1 MNELTRIELLNDALK
16 HISAPSPTTDTSLPN
31 AYIIGCPRSGTTALL
46 QWLASTK
53 IWDFPTNLMARFS
66 SSPYIGLLVQQ
77 MLQDMGAIGNL
88 ADISFESEYGRSKKT
103 LDTNGFFH
111 FFRRYLHI
119 NDIAHLTES
128 QLYNASVTEMFK
140 KLKEPSQLTSK
151 PFLTKALMLQYNLP
165 FFAPYCPT
173 DLFLY
178 IKRDPEFTMQSI
190 YQARQN
196 EFGSIHTWWS
206 AKPAEYDWLKN
217 KTPIEQIAGQVFF
230 TEKAIEAGL
239 EVINPKHYLVIN
251 YTELVQQPML
261 VLNRIIEKY
270 SQLGVT
276 LSAGDVEQSVLIS
289 ADTRKIDDE
298 ILSALLAAHEK
309 FAHSETE
316 SHLKKI

>member
-1 MNELTRIELLNDALK
+1 
-16 HISAPSPTTDTSLPN
+16 
-31 AYIIGCPRSGTTALL
+31 
-46 QWLASTK
+46 
-53 IWDFPTNLMARFS
+53 
-66 SSPYIGLLVQQ
+66 
-77 MLQDMGAIGNL
+77 MGKD
-88 ADISFESEYGRSKKT
+88 ADISFESEYGRSKKI
-103 LDTNGFFH
+103 LDTNEFFH
-111 FFRRYLHI
+111 FFRRYLYI

-128 QLYNASVTEMFK
+128 QLSNASVIEMFK

-165 FFAPYCPT
+165 FFAPHCPT

-196 EFGSIHTWWS
+196 EFGNINTWWS

-217 KTPIEQIAGQVFF
+217 QTPIEQIAGQVFF
-230 TEKAIEAGL
+230 TEKAITAGL

-270 SQLGVT
+270 KELGVT
-276 LSAGDVEQSVLIS
+276 LKADEVEQSVLIS
-289 ADTRKIDDE
+289 ADTRKIDGK
-298 ILSALLAAHEK
+298 ILSALLAAHEN
-309 FAHSETE
+309 FAHSEIE
-316 SHLKKI
+316 SRLKII